1 MKNEILQPIIETLQ
15 YKVNSTLGV
24 FAKAFIERNDYETL
38 GFIANIGIDLNTYI
52 DGIFQ
57 TYSSPNAVI
66 VINAEVVDETDE
78 TPTEATNKATTET
91 PTEATNK
98 ATTETPTEATNKV
111 AEVKV
116 RQSPK
121 KKFKFSVPNLYTK
134 DWIFDYLGKRGGQSA
149 PDDIYKDFFKGHKHL
164 MTAEEIRNK
173 LYIRHISRRVCEMRV
188 NEDSKKNPINALIQ
202 PYTGKKTEYYALTKY
217 GMELYQSEFVK
228 ALEKEAEKQK
238 QYRQT
243 DMDEMMSQG

>member
-1 MKNEILQPIIETLQ
+1 MENFMKNEILQPIIETLQ

-24 FAKAFIERNDYETL
+24 FAKTFIERNDYETL

-66 VINAEVVDETDE
+66 VINAEVVDETD
-78 TPTEATNKATTET
+78 
-91 PTEATNK
+91 
-98 ATTETPTEATNKV
+98 ETPTEATNKV

>member
-24 FAKAFIERNDYETL
+24 FAKTFIERNDYETL

-66 VINAEVVDETDE
+66 VINAEVVDETD
-78 TPTEATNKATTET
+78 
-91 PTEATNK
+91 
-98 ATTETPTEATNKV
+98 ETPTEATNKV